1 MKSTEEA
8 ATVEVARVHPS
19 YDSSELPSL
28 PSADQRF
35 FDESQRVGIRAM
47 GEILRKRRKKQ

>member
-1 MKSTEEA
+1 MKQTDEA
-8 ATVEVARVHPS
+8 ATIEVARTRASHDPS
-19 YDSSELPSL
+19 LPPL

-47 GEILRKRRKKQ
+47 GEILRKRRKKP